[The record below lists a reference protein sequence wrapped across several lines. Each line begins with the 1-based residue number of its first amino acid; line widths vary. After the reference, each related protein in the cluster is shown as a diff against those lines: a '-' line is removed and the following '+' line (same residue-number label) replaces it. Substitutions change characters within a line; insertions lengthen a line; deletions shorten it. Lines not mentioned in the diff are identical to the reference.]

1 MYMLIEDCFRGD
13 FDRIKFDNIPLIIL
27 SLELIVF
34 SLCLHFLFCYFSHDT
49 KNLWF
54 KERLKIL
61 WHLTSNKRQA
71 LRSIFCNIQSSIAEN

>member
-34 SLCLHFLFCYFSHDT
+34 YIFCYVILVMIQKICGL
-49 KNLWF
+49 KND
-54 KERLKIL
+54 
-61 WHLTSNKRQA
+61 
-71 LRSIFCNIQSSIAEN
+71 